1 MTAGFTQAQRHG
13 LDVWLLEND
22 VVQVALQPAPG
33 GKLVSLYDK
42 RRGVEWLAPPV
53 QPPLHELPYGSA
65 FGDSPLYGWD
75 EMMPT
80 IVACPYPGPGDAV
93 GAPLPDHGEVWTLP
107 WKTAAGEDGVH
118 MQVAGRALP
127 YTLART
133 ARLDDSGALLL
144 DYSLRNE
151 GSVPLI
157 YLWAAHPQFLCEPG
171 AEIVL
176 PSHVTHVVNVLG
188 LEWGPQWGPPGTPN
202 PWPAKWVG
210 ESRVRLDQVGDISRR
225 GGRKFYGLPDQGISW
240 AGLWRPAVG
249 AGLQMEWAG
258 EPIAYL
264 GVWVDEGAFYPGGA
278 VVALEP
284 SSAYYDNLAAA
295 AATNRAPVL
304 APHAVHHWQVTVRTG
319 ASRPP
324 FA

>member
-1 MTAGFTQAQRHG
+1 MTADITKAQRHG

-22 VVQVALQPAPG
+22 VLQVALQPAPG

-53 QPPLHELPYGSA
+53 LPPSHELPYGTA
-65 FGDSPLYGWD
+65 FGESPVYGWD

-80 IVACPYPGPGDAV
+80 IVACPYPGPGSAV

-107 WKTAAGEDGVH
+107 WEAVVLADGVH
-118 MQVAGRALP
+118 MQVGGHALP

-133 ARLDDSGALLL
+133 ARLDDAGALLL
-144 DYSLRNE
+144 DYSLRNDDA
-151 GSVPLI
+151 VPLI

-176 PSHVTHVVNVLG
+176 PSHVAQVVNVLG
-188 LEWGPQWGPPGTPN
+188 PEWGDQWGPPDTPN
-202 PWPAKWVG
+202 PWPAKLVG
-210 ESRVRLDQVGDISRR
+210 DSLVRLDQVGDSTLHR
-225 GGRKFYGLPDQGISW
+225 GRKLYCLPDQGISW

-249 AGLQMEWAG
+249 AGLQLEWAG

-264 GVWVDEGAFYPGGA
+264 GIWIDEGAFYPRGP

-284 SSAYYDNLAAA
+284 ASAYYDNLAAA
-295 AATNRAPVL
+295 AATNRVPVL
-304 APHAVHHWQVTVRTG
+304 TPHAAHHWQVTVRTS
-319 ASRPP
+319 AARPP